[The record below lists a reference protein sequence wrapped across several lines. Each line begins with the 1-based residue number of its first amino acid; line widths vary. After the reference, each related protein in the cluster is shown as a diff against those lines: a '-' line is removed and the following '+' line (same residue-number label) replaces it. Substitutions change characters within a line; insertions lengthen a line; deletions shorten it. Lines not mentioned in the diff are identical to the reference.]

1 MGRICTQAYHKAIR
15 RDNRRLN
22 TYHEQKMIEQNE
34 SNSTP
39 VSFLALIR
47 HLLADQFVTHRYRLI
62 IGFLALIS
70 VDFLQLSIPLLV
82 KRAIDSLASQEAT
95 MTRLFGLAGGI
106 LAIAMSVVV
115 LRFVWRMLIIG
126 FSRYLERHLRNRIFS
141 HILKMDQYFFSRRS
155 TGDIMAHGSNDLAAV
170 QMACGMGMVAAVDA
184 LVLSVAAIGFMIY
197 IHPTLTL
204 FALLPLPFL
213 ALTTRFLSAKLHHR
227 FNRVQ
232 EEFAHLTEFA
242 RSAVVSVRLI
252 KAYTHEKSQI
262 EEFDRLGTRYVHS
275 NIRVAL
281 IQGLLFPASTLIGNI
296 GLLIVLVYGGRL
308 VIEQHITIGDF
319 AAFTTYL
326 QMLIWPMMAV
336 GWVANLT
343 QRGVTALRRIHGL
356 VTSAPILLDNPVS
369 STSLPV
375 SSEFKARDLSFSYP
389 ESSRAQ
395 LSGINF
401 EVASGIIGIAGKT
414 GSGKTTL
421 CKLLVRLYP
430 LDSRCLFYGGQDVND
445 IPYELL
451 RSQIA
456 YVGQEPI
463 LFSDTIKA
471 NIGFGL
477 EEVSMVKI
485 EEAAR
490 DAGIHE
496 EIVQFSD
503 GYDTVIGERGV
514 TLSGGQRQRIALA
527 RALLCDRPI
536 LVIDDGLSA
545 VDTATEDTIVNS
557 LRRRFSGKTVFIV
570 SNRLKLLSMTD
581 RILILE
587 EGKLIDDGDHQAL
600 LERNPFYQAMHL
612 KQIQE
617 NEGLSHA

>member
-1 MGRICTQAYHKAIR
+1 V
-15 RDNRRLN
+15 NRN
-22 TYHEQKMIEQNE
+22 HEQRRIENKDPDP
-34 SNSTP
+34 SP
-39 VSFLALIR
+39 VSFTELVR
-47 HLLADQFVTHRYRLI
+47 GLLADQFVNHRYRLI
-62 IGFLALIS
+62 IGFIALIS

-82 KRAIDSLASQEAT
+82 KKAIDSLAAQDAT
-95 MTRLFGLAGGI
+95 MTRLLVLAGAI
-106 LAIAMSVVV
+106 LAIAIAVVA

-141 HILKMDQYFFSRRS
+141 HILSMDQYFFSRRS

-213 ALTTRFLSAKLHHR
+213 ALTTRFLSAKLHRR
-227 FNRVQ
+227 FNQVQ

-252 KAYTHEKSQI
+252 KAYTHEKSQV
-262 EEFDRLGTRYVHS
+262 EDFDQLGKGYVNA

-308 VIEQHITIGDF
+308 VIDQQITIGDF
-319 AAFTTYL
+319 AAFITYL
-326 QMLIWPMMAV
+326 QMLIWPMMAI

-343 QRGVTALRRIHGL
+343 QRGITALRRIHGL
-356 VTSAPILLDNPVS
+356 VTSEPILIDNCASPAALPES
-369 STSLPV
+369 SG
-375 SSEFKARDLSFSYP
+375 FKASNLNFSYP
-389 ESSRAQ
+389 ESTRLQ

-401 EVASGIIGIAGKT
+401 EIDSGIIGIAGRT

-430 LDSRCLFYGGQDVND
+430 LDRQALFYGGRDVNE

-451 RSQIA
+451 RTKIA

-463 LFSDTIKA
+463 LFSDTIRA
-471 NIGFGL
+471 NIGFGID
-477 EEVSMVKI
+477 EASMEKI

-490 DAGIHE
+490 DAGIHQ
-496 EIVQFSD
+496 EIVTFSK
-503 GYDTVIGERGV
+503 GYETVIGERGI

-527 RALLCDRPI
+527 RALMYDRPV

-545 VDTATEDTIVNS
+545 VDTATEDVIVNA
-557 LRRRFSGKTVFIV
+557 LRRRFEGKTVFIV

-581 RILILE
+581 RILILDG
-587 EGKLIDDGDHQAL
+587 GKLVDDDTHQDL
-600 LERNPFYQAMHL
+600 LARNEFYQAMHL

-617 NEGLSHA
+617 NEGMSHA

>member
-1 MGRICTQAYHKAIR
+1 MNYH
-15 RDNRRLN
+15 
-22 TYHEQKMIEQNE
+22 HEQRRIEKNDPD
-34 SNSTP
+34 SSP
-39 VSFLALIR
+39 VSFTELVR
-47 HLLADQFVTHRYRLI
+47 GLLADQFVNHRYRLI
-62 IGFLALIS
+62 IGFIALIS

-82 KRAIDSLASQEAT
+82 KKAIDALAAQDAT
-95 MTRLFGLAGGI
+95 MTSLVIIAGAI
-106 LAIAMSVVV
+106 LAIAISVVA

-141 HILKMDQYFFSRRS
+141 HILSMDQYFFSRRS

-204 FALLPLPFL
+204 FALLPLPVL
-213 ALTTRFLSAKLHHR
+213 ALTTRILSAKLHRR
-227 FNRVQ
+227 FNQVQ

-252 KAYTHEKSQI
+252 KAYTHEKSQV
-262 EEFDRLGTRYVHS
+262 EDFDQLGKGYV
-275 NIRVAL
+275 NANLRVAL

-308 VIEQHITIGDF
+308 VIDQQITIGDF

-326 QMLIWPMMAV
+326 QMLIWPMMAI

-343 QRGVTALRRIHGL
+343 QRGLTALRRIHDL
-356 VTSAPILLDNPVS
+356 VTSEPILVDG
-369 STSLPV
+369 STSSELPE
-375 SSEFKARDLSFSYP
+375 SSGFKASNLNFSYP
-389 ESSRAQ
+389 ESARAQ

-401 EVASGIIGIAGKT
+401 EVESGIIGIAGRT

-430 LDSRCLFYGGQDVND
+430 LDRQVLFYGGRDVNE

-451 RSQIA
+451 RTRIA

-463 LFSDTIKA
+463 LFSDTIRA
-471 NIGFGL
+471 NIGFGID
-477 EEVSMVKI
+477 EASMEKI
-485 EEAAR
+485 EKAAR
-490 DAGIHE
+490 DAGIHH
-496 EIVQFSD
+496 EIVNFSN
-503 GYDTVIGERGV
+503 GYETIIGERGI

-527 RALLCDRPI
+527 RALMYDRPV

-545 VDTATEDTIVNS
+545 VDTAPEDAIVTA
-557 LRRRFSGKTVFIV
+557 LRRGFAGKTGFIV

-587 EGKLIDDGDHQAL
+587 EGNLVDDDDHQAL
-600 LERNPFYQAMHL
+600 LERNAFYQAMHL
-612 KQIQE
+612 KQMQE